1 MSGHFFFIFFITYI
15 HIINSLISLKF
26 LNFFQNS
33 FLFRLITLYIFIYIL
48 LICLNI
54 FFIYMCPLLF
64 KLFFN
69 IIIYIYNFI
78 CFLIFKFSLLV
89 SFSDYS
95 NFKFD
100 IDNTT
105 NTDGED
111 FLSYLNDFTEI
122 SLQERAYFF
131 DWILTN
137 PFEFIFLTSSLFI
150 FNKFLLKKKL
160 RTTSNLF
167 KKN

>member
-15 HIINSLISLKF
+15 HIINLLISLKF